1 MRHTYCLVLLSLV
14 AGCARPSTR
23 AIARLTAESEVRM
36 AERQRFEAMMKRD
49 VAALDTLLDDELI
62 YIHPGVPVQSRSEF
76 IDGIKKQKLVYDSIA
91 PSEVRVRIHVGI
103 ALVTGKSHMRVRSR
117 NGVSSYGVRF
127 TEIYIRRAGQ
137 WLLAAWGA
145 SRVRA

>member
-1 MRHTYCLVLLSLV
+1 MRRISCLVLLLVV

-23 AIARLTAESEVRM
+23 AVARLTAESEIRM

-62 YIHPGVPVQSRSEF
+62 YIQPGVDVQSRSEF
-76 IDGIKKQKLVYDSIA
+76 IDGIKKQKVVYDSIA
-91 PSEVRVRIHVGI
+91 PRDVRVRIHLGI
-103 ALVTGKSHMRVRSR
+103 ALVTGKSQMRVRSR
-117 NGVSSYGVRF
+117 AGVSTYGVRF

-145 SRVRA
+145 SRVRG